1 MSDTNT
7 PLTPEQHAAQKELET
22 VLQSDDYRK
31 GDAWTQQAAAERALE
46 ARRRLLGSENTVLLE
61 IGPPAE
67 APPTIDA
74 TTLPLRHDGD
84 TWSAPKLTALA
95 DAGKEFGVPEGELRE
110 WLGRIANGTQPPT
123 VELAE
128 EILRKEWG
136 SAYAQRLA
144 AAQRVFGR
152 LSLVLQQELDETGL
166 GNDPAIIRRLAN
178 LGQPMQE
185 AEAKI
190 AAIMANPKHPWHT
203 GDPQA
208 LEEMQALYRIVKGT
222 KPVLT
227 VG

>member
-1 MSDTNT
+1 MPDIDGSQA
-7 PLTPEQHAAQKELET
+7 PERQAAQEELDAI
-22 VLQSDDYRK
+22 LQSDDYRR
-31 GDAWTQQAAAERALE
+31 GDAWTQQAAAERALD
-46 ARRRLLGSENTVLLE
+46 AQRRLLGSENKVLLE

-110 WLGRIANGTQPPT
+110 WLGRIAGGTPPPT
-123 VELAE
+123 AERAE

-136 SAYAQRLA
+136 STYDQRLA
-144 AAQRVFGR
+144 AAQLVFGR
-152 LSLVLQQELDETGL
+152 LSLVLRQELDETGL
-166 GNDPAIIRRLAN
+166 GNDPAIIRRLAS
-178 LGQPMQE
+178 LGHPMQE
-185 AEAKI
+185 AEATI
-190 AAIMANPKHPWHT
+190 AAIMANKNHSWHK
-203 GDPQA
+203 GEPQA
-208 LEEMQALYRIVKGT
+208 LEEMQALHRIVKGT